1 MTRLARS
8 FEATSMRIRV
18 AIGATREGNARV
30 LYVRLGISDSG
41 VAFRAGHRRVCPCQ
55 RVFGRG
61 VIELGGGLPC
71 VRGVALCAVR
81 THLSSMLV
89 LMAPDARAGESEIGV
104 IQVFHLNSCARCG

>member
-1 MTRLARS
+1 MG
-8 FEATSMRIRV
+8 IGV

-41 VAFRAGHRRVCPCQ
+41 VAFRAGHCRVCPYQ
-55 RVFGRG
+55 RVSGSG
-61 VIELGGGLPC
+61 MIELRGGLPC

-81 THLSSMLV
+81 TDLSSMLV

-104 IQVFHLNSCARCG
+104 IQVFYLNSYSPRG